1 MGFGFTDL
9 TPEGKKYFR
18 ELKKMTDMEI
28 QVGFQGDQKYE
39 DGTSIAQVAA
49 VNEFGASDIPER
61 PFMRQSFENHEGEL
75 QAACDAAQRLVSS
88 GGSAEQALQ
97 QIGVV
102 AKGLVQDEIVNG
114 GRVHHQEEGLR
125 TAVDRHRH
133 HAAVRQFCREAERRI
148 ALEHLAFQ
156 QALLD
161 QEVR

>member
-28 QVGFQGDQKYE
+28 QVGFQSDQKYE

-114 GRVHHQEEGLR
+114 GFAPNAESTIKKKGSEQPLIDTG
-125 TAVDRHRH
+125 TM
-133 HAAVRQFCREAERRI
+133 RQSVNFVIKRRGG
-148 ALEHLAFQ
+148 
-156 QALLD
+156 
-161 QEVR
+161 

>member
-28 QVGFQGDQKYE
+28 QVGFQSDQKYE

-114 GRVHHQEEGLR
+114 GFAPNAESTIKKKGSEQPLIDTG
-125 TAVDRHRH
+125 TM
-133 HAAVRQFCREAERRI
+133 RQSVNFVVKRRGG
-148 ALEHLAFQ
+148 
-156 QALLD
+156 
-161 QEVR
+161 

>member
-97 QIGVV
+97 QIGVA

-114 GRVHHQEEGLR
+114 GFAPNAESTIKKKGSEQPLIDTG
-125 TAVDRHRH
+125 TM
-133 HAAVRQFCREAERRI
+133 RQSVNFVVKRRGG
-148 ALEHLAFQ
+148 
-156 QALLD
+156 
-161 QEVR
+161 

>member
-1 MGFGFTDL
+1 MGFGFSDL

-114 GRVHHQEEGLR
+114 GFAPNAESTINKKGSEQPLIDTG
-125 TAVDRHRH
+125 TM
-133 HAAVRQFCREAERRI
+133 RQSVNFVVKRRGG
-148 ALEHLAFQ
+148 
-156 QALLD
+156 
-161 QEVR
+161 

>member
-49 VNEFGASDIPER
+49 INDFGASDIPER

-114 GRVHHQEEGLR
+114 GFAPNAESTIKKKGSEQPLIDTG
-125 TAVDRHRH
+125 TM
-133 HAAVRQFCREAERRI
+133 RQSVNFVVKRRGG
-148 ALEHLAFQ
+148 
-156 QALLD
+156 
-161 QEVR
+161 

>member
-49 VNEFGASDIPER
+49 INEFGASDIPER

-88 GGSAEQALQ
+88 GSSAEQALQ

-114 GRVHHQEEGLR
+114 GFVPNAESTIKKKGSEQPLIDTG
-125 TAVDRHRH
+125 TM
-133 HAAVRQFCREAERRI
+133 RQSVNFVVKRRGG
-148 ALEHLAFQ
+148 
-156 QALLD
+156 
-161 QEVR
+161 

>member
-97 QIGVV
+97 QIGVI

-114 GRVHHQEEGLR
+114 GFAPNAESTIKKKGSEQPLIDTG
-125 TAVDRHRH
+125 TM
-133 HAAVRQFCREAERRI
+133 RQSVNFVVKRRGG
-148 ALEHLAFQ
+148 
-156 QALLD
+156 
-161 QEVR
+161 

>member
-97 QIGVV
+97 QIGVI
-102 AKGLVQDEIVNG
+102 AKALVQDEIVNG
-114 GRVHHQEEGLR
+114 GFAPNAESTIKKKGSEQPLIDTG
-125 TAVDRHRH
+125 TM
-133 HAAVRQFCREAERRI
+133 RQSVNFVVKRRGG
-148 ALEHLAFQ
+148 
-156 QALLD
+156 
-161 QEVR
+161 